1 MSWLSEDFNSSENI
15 ELAAGKIFKDDKGN
29 RLYKWVT
36 SRDEKYCH
44 AKDRSHLLDN
54 EIPQDYNAIF
64 KAVKE
69 SGWDSAKI
77 LIIGEPGSGKT
88 MSLNTLK

>member
-1 MSWLSEDFNSSENI
+1 
-15 ELAAGKIFKDDKGN
+15 
-29 RLYKWVT
+29 
-36 SRDEKYCH
+36 
-44 AKDRSHLLDN
+44 LLDN

-64 KAVKE
+64 NAVKE

>member
-1 MSWLSEDFNSSENI
+1 M
-15 ELAAGKIFKDDKGN
+15 
-29 RLYKWVT
+29 WVT
-36 SRDEKYCH
+36 GRDEHYCH
-44 AKDRSHLLDN
+44 AKDRSNLLDN

-64 KAVKE
+64 NAVKE